1 MAPYASRFQ
10 ARSQPPVCN
19 HGSLVHQIPEPV
31 SPGGPPPLTSDEYAA
46 DFNEVKTWGSA
57 IGSPRTP
64 DQTLLAIFWAGNTPA
79 FWNRIASS
87 VMDNH
92 PRLTLIRKARV
103 FALLNIAMA
112 DAAIACWDA
121 KYYYQ
126 FWRPITAITLADL
139 DGNPDTDVDS
149 SWTPLLGV
157 TPSHPKYVSGHS
169 TVSGSAASVLTHFF
183 GDNTAFLIDSEKVPG
198 LWRAFLS
205 FSQAVLE
212 IHNARVFGGIHFRT
226 ACLNGSAVGTKVARF
241 VMQHSIRPI

>member
-57 IGSPRTP
+57 IGSPRTL

-139 DGNPDTDVDS
+139 DGNRDTDVDS
-149 SWTPLLGV
+149 SWTPLLGGYSLSPRICFRALHCQRV
-157 TPSHPKYVSGHS
+157 GRFGAHP
-169 TVSGSAASVLTHFF
+169 FF
-183 GDNTAFLIDSEKVPG
+183 
-198 LWRAFLS
+198 R
-205 FSQAVLE
+205 
-212 IHNARVFGGIHFRT
+212 R
-226 ACLNGSAVGTKVARF
+226 
-241 VMQHSIRPI
+241 QHRLPD